1 MPPVGEL
8 ADASIKINGFACR
21 LFLGA
26 WFDSRVAQS
35 SGLIPGW
42 PHVRVAP
49 CSGGPKF
56 GWPSV
61 ASARRPLAGTTPGS
75 LTMRSTQRRHT
86 DLKSLACVSLL
97 PRLFWLAPTAGRAA
111 KNRPTFANS
120 LDCGP
125 SLVAGDNGRRNP
137 LLPPTVPSTPRAIPI
152 VRSPQGNSILLQV
165 GTAGAYLGLP
175 PPTRQHSSG
184 DCLIRLAACA
194 LLAIN
199 RRLTNHPPHRR
210 GGGVEAEV
218 DRVAFDTSFHH
229 GFSTG

>member
-1 MPPVGEL
+1 MPPVVGL
-8 ADASIKINGFACR
+8 ADASMKINGYACR
-21 LFLGA
+21 LILRA
-26 WFDSRVAQS
+26 WFDC
-35 SGLIPGW
+35 
-42 PHVRVAP
+42 RVAP
-49 CSGGPKF
+49 SSCSHP
-56 GWPSV
+56 
-61 ASARRPLAGTTPGS
+61 RRDG
-75 LTMRSTQRRHT
+75 R
-86 DLKSLACVSLL
+86 LKS
-97 PRLFWLAPTAGRAA
+97 RH
-111 KNRPTFANS
+111 TFANS

-125 SLVAGDNGRRNP
+125 SLSLATTDGE
-137 LLPPTVPSTPRAIPI
+137 LFLPPTVLSTPRAIPI

-175 PPTRQHSSG
+175 PPKRQHSSG

-199 RRLTNHPPHRR
+199 RRLTNHRPHRR